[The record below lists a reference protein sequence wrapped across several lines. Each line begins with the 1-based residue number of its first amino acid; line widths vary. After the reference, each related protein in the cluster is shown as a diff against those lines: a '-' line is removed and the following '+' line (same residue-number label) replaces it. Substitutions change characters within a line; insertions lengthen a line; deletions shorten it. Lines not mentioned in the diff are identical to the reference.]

1 MPTQTANPLVSFI
14 MPMFFIF
21 FIFYFVL
28 IRPQKKMEKQH
39 RDMLNNLKKNDE
51 VVTIGGVHGVIVNV
65 KDKTFVI
72 RIDENVKMEID
83 KSAVARIVK
92 QENTENKP

>member
-14 MPMFFIF
+14 MPMLFIF

-65 KDKTFVI
+65 KDKTFVV

-83 KSAVARIVK
+83 KSAVARVIK